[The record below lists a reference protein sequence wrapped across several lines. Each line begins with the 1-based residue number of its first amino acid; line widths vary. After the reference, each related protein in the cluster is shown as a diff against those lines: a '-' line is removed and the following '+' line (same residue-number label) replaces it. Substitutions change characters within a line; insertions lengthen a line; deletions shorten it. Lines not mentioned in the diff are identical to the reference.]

1 MTEKRIALFVVSVSS
16 LAIWSLFNEMGL
28 INGKLIT
35 LLVLISVAVFVYISS
50 RILNSFKFE
59 NSYFKFIF
67 AIFFC
72 YELLVIAR
80 GWSFDYGEIKGYL
93 QTGFVF
99 WPFVIPLFIFFD
111 KEIATFGFLLKWIY
125 FLGLFF
131 LAITLIFPNLLISR
145 LTSETIIS
153 LIFPCGFLLLN
164 AAYLQN
170 RKVNITF
177 FIIFISI
184 LSLTYLARRSSLVT
198 LLGFVTTAYF
208 LNLLN
213 KSKTKLFRIFPLII
227 IIGIFLLFSRY
238 FDNSKEVLFN
248 KIRSRIS
255 EDTRSGL
262 FQMFYIDM
270 NDHMLLGK
278 GMNGT
283 YYFPTPGAEVDGVV
297 FEEVEFRN
305 VIENGYLQQLL
316 TGGFVQIALFMLV
329 LLPAALLGIFMSSN
343 QFTKACG
350 VLIFL
355 RLIEMAFYGLPN
367 LSLSYILVW
376 ICVGICYKK
385 SLRSLTNDEIQCE
398 FQKIN
403 L

>member
-1 MTEKRIALFVVSVSS
+1 MNEKRIALFVVSVSS
-16 LAIWSLFNEMGL
+16 LSIWSLFSEMGL

-35 LLVLISVAVFVYISS
+35 LFVLVSVSLFVYVSS
-50 RILNSFKFE
+50 RILNDFKFE

-67 AIFFC
+67 AIFFG
-72 YELLVIAR
+72 YELLIIAR
-80 GWSFDYGEIKGYL
+80 GWSFNYGDIKGYL

-99 WPFVIPLFIFFD
+99 WPFVVPLFVFFN
-111 KEIATFGFLLKWIY
+111 KKIETFGFLLKWIY
-125 FLGLFF
+125 YLGLFF
-131 LAITLIFPNLLISR
+131 LVITLIFPTLLYNR

-164 AAYLQN
+164 AAYLRN

-213 KSKTKLFRIFPLII
+213 KSKTKLFRIFPIII

-255 EDTRSGL
+255 EDTRTGL

-270 NDHMLLGK
+270 NDQMIFGK

-283 YYFPTPGAEVDGVV
+283 YYYPTPGAEVDGVV

-316 TGGFVQIALFMLV
+316 NGGIVQIVLLV
-329 LLPAALLGIFMSSN
+329 LILLPAGLLGIFMSSN

-355 RLIEMAFYGLPN
+355 RLIEMAFYGLPT
-367 LSLSYILVW
+367 LSLSYILIW

-385 SLRSLTNDEIQCE
+385 SIRRLTNDEIHLE
-398 FQKIN
+398 FQK
-403 L
+403 LDL

>member
-1 MTEKRIALFVVSVSS
+1 MNEKRIALFVVSVSS
-16 LAIWSLFNEMGL
+16 LSIWSLFSEMGL

-35 LLVLISVAVFVYISS
+35 LLVLVSVILFVYIST
-50 RILNSFKFE
+50 RILNDFKFE

-67 AIFFC
+67 AIYFC
-72 YELLVIAR
+72 YELFIIAR
-80 GWSFDYGEIKGYL
+80 GWNFNYGDIKGYI

-99 WPFVIPLFIFFD
+99 WPFLIPVFIFFN
-111 KEIATFGFLLKWIY
+111 KEIESFGLLLKWIY
-125 FLGLFF
+125 YLGVFF
-131 LAITLIFPNLLISR
+131 LVIIVLFPNLLVSR
-145 LTSETIIS
+145 LTSETLIS

-164 AAYLQN
+164 AAYLKN
-170 RKVNITF
+170 RKVNLTF

-208 LNLLN
+208 LNLFN
-213 KSKTKLFRIFPLII
+213 KSKTKLFRIFPIII

-255 EDTRSGL
+255 EDTRTGL
-262 FQMFYIDM
+262 FQMFYYDM
-270 NDHMLLGK
+270 RDNMLFGK

-297 FEEVEFRN
+297 FEEVEYRN
-305 VIENGYLQQLL
+305 VIENGYLQLL
-316 TGGFVQIALFMLV
+316 LNGGIVQIALFLLI
-329 LLPAALLGIFMSSN
+329 LLPAAILGFFMSSN

-350 VLIFL
+350 VLIVL
-355 RLIEMAFYGLPN
+355 RLIEMAFYGLPT
-367 LSLSYILVW
+367 LSLSYILIW

-385 SLRSLTNDEIQCE
+385 SIRRLTNEEIHLE
-398 FQKIN
+398 FQK
-403 L
+403 LDL

>member
-1 MTEKRIALFVVSVSS
+1 MTEKRIALFVLSVSS
-16 LAIWSLFNEMGL
+16 LVIWSLFNEIGL
-28 INGKLIT
+28 ISGKLIT
-35 LLVLISVAVFVYISS
+35 LLVLISISLFVYISS
-50 RILNSFKFE
+50 RILNNFKFE
-59 NSYFKFIF
+59 NSYFKFVF

-72 YELLVIAR
+72 YQLFVIAR

-93 QTGFVF
+93 QTNYVF
-99 WPFVIPLFIFFD
+99 WPFLIPLFIFFE
-111 KEIATFGFLLKWIY
+111 KEITTFGYLLKWIY
-125 FLGLFF
+125 IVGIIFLV
-131 LAITLIFPNLLISR
+131 ITLVFPTLLINR

-164 AAYLQN
+164 AAYLPN
-170 RKVNITF
+170 RKVNVTF
-177 FIIFISI
+177 VVIFISI

-198 LLGFVTTAYF
+198 LLGFLTTAYF

-213 KSKTKLFRIFPLII
+213 QSKTKLFKIFPII
-227 IIGIFLLFSRY
+227 IIVGVFLLFSRY

-255 EDTRSGL
+255 EDTRTGL
-262 FQMFYIDM
+262 FQMFYVDM
-270 NDHMLLGK
+270 KDDMLIGK

-283 YYFPTPGAEVDGVV
+283 YYFPTPGAEVDGVI

-305 VIENGYLQQLL
+305 VIENGYLQQILN
-316 TGGFVQIALFMLV
+316 GGYVQIVLLVLV
-329 LLPAALLGIFMSSN
+329 LLPAALLGFFTSSN
-343 QFTKACG
+343 QFVKACS
-350 VLIFL
+350 VIIFL
-355 RLIEMAFYGLPN
+355 RLIEMSFYGLPT

-376 ICVGICYKK
+376 ICVGICYKT
-385 SLRSLTNDEIQCE
+385 SLRRLTNDEIHCE